1 MLRRLAVLLL
11 VVLVAGAA
19 GTWWMRDRLSA
30 PYRGFTEPEVFVE
43 LPAGTGVAGI
53 ARRLADAGVV
63 ADTATFRLAVRLHDL
78 DRKLEAGEY
87 RFAESATPYEVAE
100 RIARGDVY
108 TRSVRF
114 PEGLSIKEMAT
125 IFAKSGIGTAE
136 EFEAAASN
144 TSAAAELAGEAETLE
159 GLLFPNTYSLPRSAG
174 AEGTVNAML
183 AQFNRAFDADLR
195 AAAAARKMSLRDVVT
210 LASIIEKESARD
222 DERPLVSAVYHNRL
236 RIGMPLQCDPTV
248 IYALMQAGR
257 WNGNIRK
264 IDLRM
269 DSRYNTYR
277 YPGLPPGPIASPG
290 RAALEAAV
298 RPADVKYLYFVSR
311 NDGSHAFAST
321 LAEHSRNVARWQIRY
336 FRAKPVDGA
345 LNGAR

>member
-19 GTWWMRDRLSA
+19 GTWWMRGRVAA
-30 PYRGFTEPEVFVE
+30 PYRGFSEPEVFVE
-43 LPAGTGVAGI
+43 LPAGSGVAAI

-63 ADTATFRLAVRLHDL
+63 PDTATFRIAVRLRHL
-78 DRKLEAGEY
+78 DRRLLAGEY
-87 RFAESATPYEVAE
+87 RFNEAATPYEVAE
-100 RIARGDVY
+100 RIAGGDVF
-108 TRSVRF
+108 TRSVTF
-114 PEGLSIKEMAT
+114 PEGLTIKEMAA
-125 IFAKSGIGTAE
+125 IFARSGIGTAE
-136 EFEAAASN
+136 DFEAAASN
-144 TSAAAELAGEAETLE
+144 PAAAGELAGGVESLE
-159 GLLFPNTYSLPRSAG
+159 GLLFPSTYSLPRSAG
-174 AEGTVNAML
+174 AEGTVSAML
-183 AQFNRAFDADLR
+183 SQFNRAFDADLR

-222 DERPLVSAVYHNRL
+222 DERALVSAVYHNRL

-248 IYALMQAGR
+248 IYALMQNGR

-264 IDLRM
+264 VDLQL

-277 YPGLPPGPIASPG
+277 YAGLPPGPIASPG

-298 RPADVKYLYFVSR
+298 HPADVKYLYFVSR
-311 NDGSHAFAST
+311 NDGSHAFASS

-345 LNGAR
+345 LKVRR